1 MAHDL
6 GVRTIDLQWVITGYV
21 LTFCAMLGVAGPLG
35 DRYGRKKLLLIGIVI
50 FAAVSIWVGLAAS
63 ATEVIA
69 ARVAQGIG
77 GGLIMP
83 LATAV
88 VSHASSEHRLA
99 RNIALLT
106 GVAMFGAATGPVLGG
121 FLTQYFSW
129 RWIFFVNIPICL
141 IAFLMVAFFAGES
154 RDPEVKG
161 RLDLGGI
168 ILLLLGIS
176 ALSVGIDRVPHWPM
190 WGWLSLSG
198 GGVVLL
204 VMFLVLELKLSFP
217 IVDVRMFRSRR
228 FLGYSLAGLLGN
240 SAWCLLVFGAT
251 LQLQQVLGFE
261 VFDAGLLFLFLSGS
275 VAAASFTAPM
285 IERRLGHLN
294 MLWIGLLSQAI
305 GIGLLYFVDDRVSL
319 AIGMVIAGIGCAW
332 SWAMP
337 QAGAIKELPRE
348 KVGLASGTIMT
359 VMIMSGNTAIV
370 ISAMI
375 IDLYPKTK
383 LGEAAGIQ
391 SGFLMAALLAA
402 AGLVSTLVILGRRS
416 EMSPR

>member
-1 MAHDL
+1 MLIRMEIDSHPSGRRGLLLLIAAGMSQFIVCADWWSASIALPPMAHDL

-35 DRYGRKKLLLIGIVI
+35 DRYGRKKLLLIGIVL
-50 FAAVSIWVGLAAS
+50 FAAVSVWVGLATS
-63 ATEVIA
+63 ATNVIA
-69 ARVAQGIG
+69 ARVVQGIG

-88 VSHASSEHRLA
+88 VSHASSEQRLA

-106 GVAMFGAATGPVLGG
+106 GVAMFGAAAGPVLGG

-141 IAFLMVAFFAGES
+141 IAFLMVAFFASES

-161 RLDLGGI
+161 RLDIGGI

-190 WGWLSLSG
+190 WGWLSLSV
-198 GGVVLL
+198 GGVALL
-204 VMFLVLELKLSFP
+204 LMFIVLELKLASP

-240 SAWCLLVFGAT
+240 SAWCVLVFGAT

-261 VFDAGLLFLFLSGS
+261 VFDAGLLFL
-275 VAAASFTAPM
+275 
-285 IERRLGHLN
+285 
-294 MLWIGLLSQAI
+294 
-305 GIGLLYFVDDRVSL
+305 
-319 AIGMVIAGIGCAW
+319 
-332 SWAMP
+332 
-337 QAGAIKELPRE
+337 
-348 KVGLASGTIMT
+348 
-359 VMIMSGNTAIV
+359 
-370 ISAMI
+370 
-375 IDLYPKTK
+375 
-383 LGEAAGIQ
+383 
-391 SGFLMAALLAA
+391 
-402 AGLVSTLVILGRRS
+402 
-416 EMSPR
+416 